1 MADQQKKKPPSVSI
15 LIDGKQVV
23 GWSDLEI
30 TDSIDAF
37 STVGF
42 TAPFEAERREF
53 RELFR
58 PFSYAPVRVF
68 VGDEPLFTG
77 TLLGVKPMVEP
88 DKRSVE
94 VTAIA
99 LPGVLED
106 CTAPASALPLEFR
119 KLSLADIARRLLEP
133 FAIDIDF
140 PDGSGSSFDKVKI
153 DEDKKLVEFLITL
166 AKQRSRLLS
175 NTAEGQLLCWQPVAP
190 GNPIARLKQYEPPV
204 GKVEAEF
211 YPQEYFSEITGY
223 SGAKRGRKGSKYTA
237 LNPFLR
243 DVLRPTAFKLD
254 NTEKGDAPDEAK
266 SRLGRMLAN
275 VAAYTIDDIPT
286 WWTADGKLYTSN
298 TTALVTAPD
307 AMIYREYELLIRRVR
322 RKQDADKWTLGL
334 DLVLPGSFSG
344 EAPQTLPWDD

>member
-1 MADQQKKKPPSVSI
+1 MARHPKPPAVSI
-15 LIDGKQVV
+15 LIDGKQVS

-68 VGDEPLFTG
+68 VGTEALFTG
-77 TLLGVKPMVEP
+77 TLLGVNPHAEP
-88 DKRSVE
+88 DRRWVE

-99 LPGVLED
+99 MPGVLED
-106 CTAPASALPLEFR
+106 CTAPASALPHEFR
-119 KLSLADIARRLLEP
+119 KVTLADIAQKVLKP
-133 FAIDIDF
+133 FQIDTDF
-140 PDGSGSSFDKVKI
+140 RNGSGPAFDRVKI
-153 DEDKKLVEFLITL
+153 DEEKKLIEFLINL

-175 NTAEGQLLCWQPVAP
+175 NNTEGQLLCWQPVAP
-190 GNPIARLKQYEPPV
+190 GNPVARLRQYEPPI

-211 YPQEYFSEITGY
+211 FPQEYFSEITAY
-223 SGAKRGRKGSKYTA
+223 SGAKRGRKGSKYTE

-243 DVLRPTAFKLD
+243 DVLRPTSFKLD
-254 NTEKGDAPDEAK
+254 NTEKGDSPAEARSK
-266 SRLGRMLAN
+266 MGRMLAN

-286 WWTADGKLYTSN
+286 WHTADGQLFTSN

-307 AMIYREYELLIRRVR
+307 AMIYSEYELLIRRVR

-334 DLVLPGSFSG
+334 DLVLPGSFTG
-344 EAPQTLPWDD
+344 DMPQTLPWDG